1 MDFFGYHNCRNRHGG
16 GVSVYVRS
24 YLSVAV
30 MKEISLSFETIEILF
45 LKTKINGCDV
55 VIGCIYRRPGAKT
68 DEFVEVMGNILERLM
83 SFNKCKMLL
92 CGDFNINLLSNMTE
106 TRNLRYV
113 EPLYAGGYPTSR
125 SSYGLLEWGLCQQ
138 L

>member
-1 MDFFGYHNCRNRHGG
+1 
-16 GVSVYVRS
+16 
-24 YLSVAV
+24 
-30 MKEISLSFETIEILF
+30 
-45 LKTKINGCDV
+45 
-55 VIGCIYRRPGAKT
+55 
-68 DEFVEVMGNILERLM
+68 M
-83 SFNKCKMLL
+83 SFNKCKVLL